1 MASPVECPL
10 CGRQFPEDQVATHAA
25 GCGIATS
32 PRPKRKLSQDASFG
46 SQSSNPRKV
55 APLFVPK
62 KAKLDS
68 LDSPSPNGSRLLS
81 HIEESPGAKNGDDK
95 QFKHST
101 KVEEKEA
108 LEEKRPDERGAS
120 SLQNPKKLKNG
131 LAVVAAPLA
140 ERLRPRE
147 MSEYQGQDAALTSQ
161 LQTLL
166 ASSNLP
172 SLILWGPPGC
182 GKTSLANIIAENN
195 KGRVRFVKMSACT
208 CGVAEVR
215 DVVKQAKNE
224 MNMFKRKTILFMDE
238 VHRFNKAQQ
247 DSFLPHIEAGVITF
261 VGATTENPS
270 FSLNAALLSRCRVVA
285 LEKLTKE
292 AVMGILNR
300 ALLQERLK
308 GDGEVIKID
317 KEALNFLATIVDGDA
332 RCALNNLE
340 VVLETAQKDG
350 EKLVDLERVREVV
363 QRATISYDRAGD
375 AHYAMASALQKS
387 IRGSSD
393 NAALYWLGRMLRGG
407 EDPAFIA
414 RRLVRCASED
424 IGLADPS
431 ALPLAVAAMQGSQ
444 LLGKPECDVLLAQ
457 AVVHLARAPKSHEV
471 YQALGRVYKEID
483 SSGAQPN
490 VPLHLR
496 NATSSMTRD
505 LGWGKGY
512 SSDLRKVQALD
523 YLPEELKGAT
533 FFGL

>member
-1 MASPVECPL
+1 MV
-10 CGRQFPEDQVATHAA
+10 THAA
-25 GCGIATS
+25 GCGITTS
-32 PRPKRKLSQDASFG
+32 PRPKRKLSQDVSIS
-46 SQSSNPRKV
+46 SQSSENRKV
-55 APLFVPK
+55 APLFAPK

-68 LDSPSPNGSRLLS
+68 LDSPSSKVVKTLPSC
-81 HIEESPGAKNGDDK
+81 IEESPRSKNGGN
-95 QFKHST
+95 KHSSVV
-101 KVEEKEA
+101 KEKAVEEKG
-108 LEEKRPDERGAS
+108 LENNGA
-120 SLQNPKKLKNG
+120 SLQNTKKPNG
-131 LAVVAAPLA
+131 LSGVTAPLA
-140 ERLRPRE
+140 EQLRPRE
-147 MSEYQGQDAALTSQ
+147 MSEYKGQEAALTSQ

-166 ASSNLP
+166 ASPNLP
-172 SLILWGPPGC
+172 SLVLWGPPGC
-182 GKTSLANIIAENN
+182 GKTSLANVIAENN
-195 KGRVRFVKMSACT
+195 KGRARFVKMSACT

-261 VGATTENPS
+261 IGATTENPS
-270 FSLNAALLSRCRVVA
+270 FSLNAALLSRCRVVP

-292 AVMGILNR
+292 AVLGILNR

-308 GDGEVIKID
+308 DIRVDE
-317 KEALNFLATIVDGDA
+317 EALNFLATIVDGDA

-340 VVLETAQKDG
+340 VVLETALKDG
-350 EKLVDLERVREVV
+350 ENLVDLERVREVV

-393 NAALYWLGRMLRGG
+393 SAALYWLGRMLRGG

-471 YQALGRVYKEID
+471 YHALGRVYKEID
-483 SSGAQPN
+483 GSGTQPN

-512 SSDLRKVQALD
+512 SSDLRKVQAID
-523 YLPEELKGAT
+523 YLPEELNGAN
-533 FFGL
+533 FFG

>member
-1 MASPVECPL
+1 MSPSVECPL
-10 CGRQFPEDQVATHAA
+10 CARQFPEDQVATHAA
-25 GCGIATS
+25 GCGLATS
-32 PRPKRKLSQDASFG
+32 PRPKRKHSQDA
-46 SQSSNPRKV
+46 NKKV

-68 LDSPSPNGSRLLS
+68 QESPSPKVIKTLS
-81 HIEESPGAKNGDDK
+81 GLSSSIEESPGSRTCADE
-95 QFKHST
+95 QST
-101 KVEEKEA
+101 EVNEKA
-108 LEEKRPDERGAS
+108 LEEKRPKENGASLQKRENGAS
-120 SLQNPKKLKNG
+120 SQNLKKP
-131 LAVVAAPLA
+131 AAPLA

-147 MSEYQGQDAALTSQ
+147 MSEYKGQDSALTSQ

-166 ASSNLP
+166 ASPNLP

-195 KGRVRFVKMSACT
+195 KGRARFVKMSACT

-224 MNMFKRKTILFMDE
+224 MSMFKRKTIMFMDE

-261 VGATTENPS
+261 IGATTENPS

-292 AVMGILNR
+292 ALLGILNR
-300 ALLQERLK
+300 ALQQERLK
-308 GDGEVIKID
+308 DDREVVQIN

-350 EKLVDLERVREVV
+350 EKQVSLERVREVV

-393 NAALYWLGRMLRGG
+393 SAALYWLGRMLRGG
-407 EDPAFIA
+407 EDPAFTA

-431 ALPLAVAAMQGSQ
+431 ALPLAVSAMQGSQ

-483 SSGAQPN
+483 GAGTQPN

-512 SSDLRKVQALD
+512 GSDLRKEQF
-523 YLPEELKGAT
+523 LPEELKGT
-533 FFGL
+533 NFFG